1 METELMFFLKKVLIW
16 GKWAI
21 FGLKLSCP
29 HKFWSAW
36 RIFLRFCTV
45 KGTKRYM
52 EIISIVF
59 LKKFLF
65 GKNGSKMVRPH
76 NSEFTFMI
84 FLIFCIMKGT
94 KRYMEL
100 ILMVFLKNFSF
111 EVNGPFWPFWKM
123 ARRNGNSGS
132 PLRTFWHVA

>member
-1 METELMFFLKKVLIW
+1 M
-16 GKWAI
+16 
-21 FGLKLSCP
+21 
-29 HKFWSAW
+29 
-36 RIFLRFCTV
+36 

-52 EIISIVF
+52 EIISRVF

-65 GKNGSKMVRPH
+65 GKNGFKMVRPH
-76 NSEFTFMI
+76 NSEFTFRI

-123 ARRNGNSGS
+123 ARRHNSGFT
-132 PLRTFWHVA
+132 LRTFLHFA